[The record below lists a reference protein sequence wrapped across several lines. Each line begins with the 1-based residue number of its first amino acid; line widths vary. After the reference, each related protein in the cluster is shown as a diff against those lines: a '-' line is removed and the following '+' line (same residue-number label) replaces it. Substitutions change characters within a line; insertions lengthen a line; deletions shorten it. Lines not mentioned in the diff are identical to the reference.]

1 MAMLVAKVAFDLC
14 SFMELD
20 GRTKRHLSRLQGG
33 LCMFTPA
40 KPLTER
46 NSRLLL
52 LRCHKSRK
60 QEKILQN
67 VSIPILQGLKF
78 LMFDLN
84 IIAIY
89 YDKFHMNSI

>member
-1 MAMLVAKVAFDLC
+1 
-14 SFMELD
+14 
-20 GRTKRHLSRLQGG
+20 
-33 LCMFTPA
+33 MFTPA
-40 KPLTER
+40 KLLTER

-52 LRCHKSRK
+52 LRCHKSRE

-78 LMFDLN
+78 LVFDLN
-84 IIAIY
+84 IIAIL